1 MAMTT
6 RLLET
11 GFDAKLHALQ
21 IIFVRML
28 VTATIGSLY
37 LWRKKVPDFPLGPP
51 GLRWLLV
58 IRGLAGT
65 LGLFGLYCKPV
76 YHSTL
81 GFRLSLIEPCH
92 RLPILLGHCR
102 CYRHHIFGSD
112 FDWLCLLA
120 CIKGMLAASK
130 ENFWA
135 LHRQ

>member
-21 IIFVRML
+21 INFVRML

-65 LGLFGLYCKPV
+65 LGLFGLYCKLFD
-76 YHSTL
+76 HLTCN
-81 GFRLSLIEPCH
+81 IEPQ
-92 RLPILLGHCR
+92 G
-102 CYRHHIFGSD
+102 
-112 FDWLCLLA
+112 
-120 CIKGMLAASK
+120 
-130 ENFWA
+130 
-135 LHRQ
+135 